1 MTATPNILIVTGEA
15 SGDLHGANLVKA
27 MRRMR
32 PELSFAGMG
41 GVAMAAA
48 GVELLCNARQVSV
61 MGLTEVISR
70 LPAIWAAQRL
80 LRRALVERRPA
91 LLIIIDLPD
100 FNLLLAKKAKQ
111 LGIPVFY
118 YISPQ
123 VWAWRSGR
131 VKTIG
136 ERVDR
141 VGVILPFEEQFF
153 RERGVAADYVGHP
166 LLDEI
171 TVDADPTQ
179 FRRQQAIPAE
189 RTCIG
194 LLPGSRLKE
203 IQSLLPI
210 FLAAAEQ
217 LQSATSQRL
226 TFLIPLAS
234 TIDESELW
242 VHGLDRY
249 RALLDLRVV
258 TANRYDMMAC
268 CRAVVAASGTVTLE
282 LALLDVPM
290 VVTYRVSP
298 LTNFIG
304 RMLVKV
310 DYFCLVNLIA
320 GREVVPELFQDQVT
334 VARIAKELE
343 VLVDTSEERRTML
356 AGLAEVRQKLG
367 GKGASA
373 KAAGLAL
380 DILGGG
386 AGQKSEDS
394 NQADRV

>member
-1 MTATPNILIVTGEA
+1 MTGPILIVTGEA

-27 MRRMR
+27 MRKQRSG
-32 PELSFAGMG
+32 LSFAGMG

-48 GVELLCNARQVSV
+48 GVDLLCNARQVSV

-70 LPAIWAAQRL
+70 LPDILAAQML
-80 LRRALVERRPA
+80 LRRYMVEQRPA

-100 FNLLLAKKAKQ
+100 FNLWLAKKAKK

-131 VKTIG
+131 VKTIAQ
-136 ERVDR
+136 RVDR

-171 TVDADPTQ
+171 TTGADPAE
-179 FRRQQAIPAE
+179 FRRQHAIAADSL
-189 RTCIG
+189 CVG

-210 FLAAAEQ
+210 FLAAADQ
-217 LQSATSQRL
+217 LQLGIAKKL

-234 TIDESELW
+234 TIDEKELQAQ
-242 VHGLDRY
+242 GLAQYRDR
-249 RALLDLRVV
+249 LDLRVITV
-258 TANRYDMMAC
+258 NRYDMMAS

-290 VVTYRVSP
+290 IVTYRVAP
-298 LTNFIG
+298 LTYLIG

-310 DYFCLVNLIA
+310 PYFSLVNLIA
-320 GREVVPELFQDQVT
+320 GREVVPELFQDEVT
-334 VARIAKELE
+334 APRIAHELAQLLDAGE
-343 VLVDTSEERRTML
+343 ARQNML
-356 AGLAEVRQKLG
+356 AGLEEVRQKLG
-367 GKGASA
+367 DRGASA
-373 KAAGLAL
+373 KAASLAL
-380 DILGGG
+380 QIL
-386 AGQKSEDS
+386 AERE
-394 NQADRV
+394 QAEK